1 MEDSMYRRLLLLPI
15 FNGLTTEELTQII
28 SQIHLD
34 FRQYGDGEAIVCQD
48 DRCDRILYVLNGKI
62 RSEYADPE
70 SRFIVTEVID
80 KPFVVEPY
88 NLFGMSQRYEHSYV
102 TIEPSDTVTINKRD
116 FNNIMLNY
124 HIVKTNI
131 LNMFCAKIQ
140 RLTKMTRECEP
151 ESVEKKIVR
160 FLQCH
165 TLNGKGYKTLQIRM
179 EDLASLIKE
188 TRLNVS
194 FALRNMNQQGY
205 ILQPHRS
212 TIVVPDM
219 QMLITSIS

>member
-1 MEDSMYRRLLLLPI
+1 MYRRLLLLPI

-28 SQIHLD
+28 AQVHLD

-48 DRCDRILYVLNGKI
+48 DRCDRILYVLSGKI
-62 RSEYADPE
+62 RSEYSDPE
-70 SRFIVTEVID
+70 SRFMVTEVID
-80 KPFVVEPY
+80 GPVVVEPY

-102 TIEPSDTVTINKRD
+102 TIEPSDTVTISKRD

-124 HIVKTNI
+124 NIVKTNI

-140 RLTKMTRECEP
+140 HLAKMARECEP

-160 FLQCH
+160 FLRCH
-165 TLNGKGYKTLQIRM
+165 TLNGKGCKSLQIRM
-179 EDLASLIKE
+179 EDLAFLIKE

-194 FALRNMNQQGY
+194 FALRRMNQQGY
-205 ILQPHRS
+205 IQRPQRS

-219 QMLITSIS
+219 QTLITSIA